1 MKINLIL
8 IITLILSVFIAS
20 SGCQSSTKLSRKNIT
35 PYSTNID
42 NKAKYRLFHKGEI
55 TQFFIQ
61 TYAQHYHI
69 TLKAYT
75 DFKAKTIIYESSKVI
90 KAHPNTIQT
99 IDLPITTPTTY
110 ILELLVINQQD
121 KSTFSDIIVVDKTKA
136 NDQTILVQDTTN
148 QPLMSKKTIQNQVVR
163 FSSANKADSIFY
175 IKYINN
181 NFKSALPPFARSST
195 IFNLRKKTKIMHQ
208 LKSDEAFTLDRQG
221 LYLVQIDSS
230 SKEGLF
236 INCVDEH
243 FPKITQLKELAS
255 CLRYITKKEEYQNI
269 TNPNLDTKL
278 ELDKFWLSRAGNKNK
293 ARLLIRLYY
302 NRIQLANEYFST
314 YKKGWKT
321 DRGMIYTVFGA
332 PNQVQKSGNTE
343 YWFYRRTSNRD
354 MVEFFFDKQNGQYI
368 LRRSPMLELP
378 WRSEIYGWRTGSILK

>member
-1 MKINLIL
+1 MKINLLL
-8 IITLILSVFIAS
+8 INTLILSVFIAS
-20 SGCQSSTKLSRKNIT
+20 NGCQSNTKLSRKNII

-42 NKAKYRLFHKGEI
+42 NKVKYRLFHKGK
-55 TQFFIQ
+55 TAQFFIQ

-75 DFKAKTIIYESSKVI
+75 DFKAKTIIYKSSKII

-99 IDLPITTPTTY
+99 IDLPTKTPTTY
-110 ILELLVINQQD
+110 ILELLVVNQLD
-121 KSTFSDIIVVDKTKA
+121 KSTFSDIIVVDKTKTSE
-136 NDQTILVQDTTN
+136 QTILVQDATKA
-148 QPLMSKKTIQNQVVR
+148 PLLSKKTIQNQVVR
-163 FSSANKADSIFY
+163 FSSANKSDSIFY

-195 IFNLRKKTKIMHQ
+195 IFNLRKRAKRMYRV
-208 LKSDEAFTLDRQG
+208 KSDDIFTLDKQG
-221 LYLVQIDSS
+221 LYLVQTDSL

-236 INCVDEH
+236 INCVDEN
-243 FPKITQLKELAS
+243 FPRITELKELAN

-314 YKKGWKT
+314 YKKGWQT
-321 DRGMIYTVFGA
+321 DRGMIYTVFGV
-332 PNQVQKSGNTE
+332 PNRIQKSGNTE
-343 YWFYRRTSNRD
+343 YWFYRRTPSRD
-354 MVEFFFDKQNGQYI
+354 MVEFFFDKKNSQYI
-368 LRRSPMLELP
+368 LRRSPMLELS
-378 WRSEIYGWRTGSILK
+378 WRSEIYGWRTGSVLK